1 MSAWV
6 WLEDGGF
13 VRTRLGFNS
22 ESLIVSALLRKLLM
36 NGSLRREGKILKHQ
50 SIFLF
55 YLWDRVSICGPGLE
69 LNM

>member
-6 WLEDGGF
+6 WLEDGGP
-13 VRTRLGFNS
+13 VGTRLGFNS

-55 YLWDRVSICGPGLE
+55 YL
-69 LNM
+69 